1 MFWRNC
7 IVLICLFCLLNVK
20 VSGQNIK
27 QSDILKIKWVDKL
40 EGDFSFANQ
49 WSYPEGIYKNDFGQ
63 LVCDGVCPPEL
74 DSMIDET
81 GKIFKDSISAYYAI
95 VDTTHLAHTIQNVA
109 KVWEWAGTNFIEV
122 EQKSRDTVYAYTI
135 NNLATHSSLMLTI
148 FGDNCKA
155 EVSLLSVTG
164 VDNILGFTS
173 GYIIIDRKFWQ
184 KGIMKAKFEFRREDF
199 FDSSGCKDFY
209 WKGKILSPIK
219 KEVNKS

>member
-1 MFWRNC
+1 MFRRNY

-20 VSGQNIK
+20 VSGQTVN
-27 QSDILKIKWVDKL
+27 QSNILKIKWVDKL
-40 EGDFSFANQ
+40 KGDFSFKNQ

-63 LVCDGVCPPEL
+63 LVCDGFCPSEL

-95 VDTTHLAHTIQNVA
+95 VDTTHLTHTIESVA

-122 EQKSRDTVYAYTI
+122 VQKSKDTVYAYTL
-135 NNLATHSSLMLTI
+135 NNVSTHSSLELMI
-148 FGDNCKA
+148 VGDDCKA
-155 EVSLLSVTG
+155 DVLLLSITG
-164 VDNILGFTS
+164 VENSVGFTT

-199 FDSSGCKDFY
+199 FDSIVNKNFY
-209 WKGKILSPIK
+209 WKGKIFATIK
-219 KEVNKS
+219 K